1 MIFTARRCDINR
13 VAGCLFGLIRLPS
26 ACRAVAVSL
35 VVSVVIR
42 RTGINRL
49 FPFGY
54 SYFIS
59 CVIAPVIVNSG
70 ICCAFSCG
78 ISICVPAVVPFFL
91 AVVIATFLSG
101 IISGPV
107 LLICHLIGFF
117 LGGRVSLIIDSFCI
131 YFRLRIKIAIAQN
144 LHKARCGQCHKYRI
158 VHPHRSRLTFRH

>member
-1 MIFTARRCDINR
+1 MIFAARRRDINR

-42 RTGINRL
+42 RTGVNRL

-70 ICCAFSCG
+70 ICCAFSRG
-78 ISICVPAVVPFFL
+78 ISICVSAVVPFFL
-91 AVVIATFLSG
+91 AVVIAAFLSC

-117 LGGRVSLIIDSFCI
+117 LGCRVSLIIDSFCI

-144 LHKARCGQCHKYRI
+144 PHKARCGQCHKYSI